1 MRYFDARDVRVRRPV
16 SRLAKERRQALCAA
30 LNEHQ
35 AKQIQARADLIALGI
50 APERAPWRRMQV
62 SIFRGSTASSTSA
75 AITPV
80 QILPQTSPAPCVA
93 GSSVTGPSSGL
104 VSMASAT
111 LIHTDSWSAAFQSYM
126 YFQDDPAM
134 RALRRQPTPARP
146 TIRPKHSLGHR
157 RHHDHPTRDRSSHQR
172 VDFEPGRFLLSV
184 AAE

>member
-104 VSMASAT
+104 VSTASAT

-134 RALRRQPTPARP
+134 RARCDVSQRLHVRLCAPSTALAIVGTA
-146 TIRPKHSLGHR
+146 TI
-157 RHHDHPTRDRSSHQR
+157 QQ
-172 VDFEPGRFLLSV
+172 EIGRLTNV
-184 AAE
+184 